1 MDVAASSPTQE
12 HQPALPDLI
21 SESSEVYFST
31 RRPIPSALPMD
42 SNKEV
47 SIERLKA
54 MLLENTMIKVDANLI
69 DETTILFG
77 EEGLGLDSLDAL
89 QIIVAIEK
97 TYGIEIKDP
106 ATARDALQSLGVLR
120 DWLLARLAD
129 A

>member
-1 MDVAASSPTQE
+1 
-12 HQPALPDLI
+12 
-21 SESSEVYFST
+21 
-31 RRPIPSALPMD
+31 MD